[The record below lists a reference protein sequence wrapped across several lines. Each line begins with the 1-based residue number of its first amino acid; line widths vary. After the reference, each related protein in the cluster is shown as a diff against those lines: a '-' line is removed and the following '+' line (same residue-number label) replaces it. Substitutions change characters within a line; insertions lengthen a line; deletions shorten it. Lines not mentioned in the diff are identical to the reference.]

1 MSLSSALLR
10 NTFKSSPLDES
21 IITLRKNTIGAR
33 KASIKAVK
41 VFRKKDTVATTVYRK
56 ERRLSQLFRFR
67 QERRQRES
75 ILESSRLPG
84 SGVVASTIDKGKGF
98 LGRIMN
104 ALGYLLL
111 GWIVNKL
118 PQILSLI
125 DTLKV
130 RIGNIISAGK
140 RMLEDVRNILV
151 GMKGVVVQQVENI
164 KNLDFQDSEGK
175 LQAKIDELN
184 ASFDSM
190 GANWNDAV
198 QNFQNITVPPGEE
211 EPQTTQPQTTS
222 GGYQAAELT
231 GVVKDRVGN
240 DPAFLREVTRV
251 AKKYKIKESDLLGV
265 MAAESGLDP
274 KAGYPNAT
282 GLIQFYP
289 STAAELGTSVD
300 ELYRM
305 SRAQQMKYVDKFF
318 EKANLREGANGAEI
332 YATVFAP
339 NIRGKDDPNT
349 TLYKS
354 PSREYADNAPL
365 DLNSDGKITVAEM
378 GERLRDKKVEFNI
391 GDKPAVQSSPQQ
403 QIPPPAPQPQPQTAP
418 GGLLPLKGTTGRAY
432 APQGKGAK
440 VSVPTSP
447 ILRGR
452 TGDYTPVITSG
463 MGMRDLGDGP
473 KMHNGVDI
481 GASTGTPLFSYLP
494 GKVYQI
500 GRLGTRTDGGYG
512 NWVTWKDDKFNAYHF
527 FGHMNKPTPLRKGQK
542 FNEKTL
548 LGTVGGSGFGQ
559 QNKYAPHLH
568 WEISNNAPDAMGNF
582 RPPTD
587 PISWMNANMVKPV
600 QTSNRITPG
609 QSKNPVKVTFVPIPI
624 QTPQSAPASSSG
636 SSSPVITAH
645 SPNMLNKLGNIQLAY
660 I

>member
-251 AKKYKIKESDLLGV
+251 AKKYKI
-265 MAAESGLDP
+265 
-274 KAGYPNAT
+274 
-282 GLIQFYP
+282 
-289 STAAELGTSVD
+289 
-300 ELYRM
+300 
-305 SRAQQMKYVDKFF
+305 
-318 EKANLREGANGAEI
+318 
-332 YATVFAP
+332 
-339 NIRGKDDPNT
+339 
-349 TLYKS
+349 
-354 PSREYADNAPL
+354 
-365 DLNSDGKITVAEM
+365 
-378 GERLRDKKVEFNI
+378 I
-391 GDKPAVQSSPQQ
+391 GC
-403 QIPPPAPQPQPQTAP
+403 
-418 GGLLPLKGTTGRAY
+418 R
-432 APQGKGAK
+432 
-440 VSVPTSP
+440 
-447 ILRGR
+447 
-452 TGDYTPVITSG
+452 
-463 MGMRDLGDGP
+463 
-473 KMHNGVDI
+473 
-481 GASTGTPLFSYLP
+481 
-494 GKVYQI
+494 
-500 GRLGTRTDGGYG
+500 
-512 NWVTWKDDKFNAYHF
+512 
-527 FGHMNKPTPLRKGQK
+527 
-542 FNEKTL
+542 
-548 LGTVGGSGFGQ
+548 
-559 QNKYAPHLH
+559 
-568 WEISNNAPDAMGNF
+568 
-582 RPPTD
+582 
-587 PISWMNANMVKPV
+587 
-600 QTSNRITPG
+600 
-609 QSKNPVKVTFVPIPI
+609 
-624 QTPQSAPASSSG
+624 
-636 SSSPVITAH
+636 
-645 SPNMLNKLGNIQLAY
+645 
-660 I
+660 